1 MNVWN
6 FLTVIFAVILIMP
19 SGPFCFGAVN
29 PEEAAELGTTLTG
42 VGAERAG
49 NAEGTIPEYAG
60 GLTMLPPD
68 FKAGSGVRPDPF
80 EGEGPLF
87 SIHAKNME
95 HYAEKLTDGTKA
107 LMKKYP
113 TFRIDVYKTHRTVA
127 FPDYVI
133 KNTAKN
139 ALQATTYNSG
149 LSIKGARAG
158 IPFPIPKN
166 GYEVMWNHLLRY
178 RGVYMEMRYSGWFV
192 DAGGNMTNTGQ
203 QIVREE
209 NPYYVEDL
217 TKCDPNVLWKEIVM
231 YLGPPRMAG
240 QIFLVIDP
248 INIYE
253 SERTAYMYVSGQR
266 RVKLAPGM
274 AFDVPDSSTGGN
286 STFDEAWLFDGSMER
301 YDMKLMGK
309 KELYIPYNAYKTSY
323 KIKKEELFGTKHM
336 NPDKVRWELHRVW
349 VVEAALKSGSQHI
362 YPKRRFYLDED
373 SWTILAGDNHNIN
386 GELVKANFAFQMP
399 SYEVPAPFSG
409 FFVSYNLAAGTY
421 VGQEWP
427 GEDGYVC
434 HAKVFSE
441 RDWTPAGI
449 SALGIR

>member
-1 MNVWN
+1 
-6 FLTVIFAVILIMP
+6 
-19 SGPFCFGAVN
+19 
-29 PEEAAELGTTLTG
+29 
-42 VGAERAG
+42 
-49 NAEGTIPEYAG
+49 
-60 GLTMLPPD
+60 
-68 FKAGSGVRPDPF
+68 
-80 EGEGPLF
+80 
-87 SIHAKNME
+87 
-95 HYAEKLTDGTKA
+95 
-107 LMKKYP
+107 
-113 TFRIDVYKTHRTVA
+113 
-127 FPDYVI
+127 
-133 KNTAKN
+133 
-139 ALQATTYNSG
+139 